1 MRYNIVA
8 PLGDNMDSVFAAVRE
23 FPTEKIY
30 LISRG
35 KHTEKIEELKSVAD
49 RLRIGVQV
57 IESKG
62 SLLEGMF
69 KVFAQLKSAAKE
81 DTLLVN
87 VSSGDN
93 LENCAALSASYV
105 NGLKAFAEV
114 NGQIMM
120 LPVLKFSYYR
130 LLPDRK
136 LEILRFLKTQPD
148 CCSSLE
154 ELAQKTK
161 MSLPLASYHVNGT
174 AKVEGL
180 VSQGLVEVHTGPRGK
195 VQVLLTEMGRMIAE
209 GLVENPAETVAQL
222 SRQTPKSGLL
232 NA

>member
-1 MRYNIVA
+1 MKYNIVA
-8 PLGDNMDSVFAAVRE
+8 PLGEDLESVFAAIRE

-35 KHTEKIEELKSVAD
+35 KHLEKIDELRSVAD
-49 RLRIGVQV
+49 KLHIDIQV
-57 IESKG
+57 VDTKG

-69 KVFAQLKSAAKE
+69 KIFAQIKSAAKE
-81 DTLLVN
+81 DTLLVD

-93 LENCAALSASYV
+93 LTNCAALSASYV
-105 NGLKAFAEV
+105 NGLKAFAV
-114 NGQIMM
+114 MDGKIMM

-130 LLPDRK
+130 LLPERK

-148 CCSSLE
+148 CCSSLD
-154 ELAQKTK
+154 ELAQKTR

-180 VSQGLVEVHTGPRGK
+180 VSQGLVEVHTGPRGR

-209 GLVENPAETVAQL
+209 GLVETPPAELV
-222 SRQTPKSGLL
+222 QTHQAP
-232 NA
+232 

>member
-1 MRYNIVA
+1 MKYNIVA
-8 PLGDNMDSVFAAVRE
+8 PLGENLESVFAAVRE

-35 KHTEKIEELKSVAD
+35 KHAEKVDELKSVAD

-57 IESKG
+57 VETRG
-62 SLLEGMF
+62 NLLEGMF
-69 KVFAQLKSAAKE
+69 KVFAQIKSAVNE
-81 DTLLVN
+81 DTLLVD

-105 NGLKAFAEV
+105 NGLKAFAAV
-114 NGQIMM
+114 DGQIMM

-136 LEILRFLKTQPD
+136 LEIIKFLKMQPD

-154 ELAQKTK
+154 ELAQQTQ

-180 VSQGLVEVHTGPRGK
+180 VKQGLVELHSGPRGK

-209 GLVENPAETVAQL
+209 GLLETPTAIL
-222 SRQTPKSGLL
+222 K
-232 NA
+232 